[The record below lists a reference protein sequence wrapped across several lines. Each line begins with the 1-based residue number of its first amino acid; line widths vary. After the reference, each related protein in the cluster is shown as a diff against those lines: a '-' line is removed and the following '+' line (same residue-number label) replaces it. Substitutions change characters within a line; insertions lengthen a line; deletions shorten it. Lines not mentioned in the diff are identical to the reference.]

1 MLTLLT
7 NVPLDTL
14 VSPKDL
20 VTNLVG
26 AERHEIGH
34 LLCWR
39 RPQGHWAV
47 LKLRVTMVAS
57 GSRGPCVRT
66 GSKGPEQPLPSS
78 AGSSVCTGSLWLGF
92 DVIQKSQSRLSPR
105 FSQ

>member
-14 VSPKDL
+14 VSPEDL

-47 LKLRVTMVAS
+47 LKLSDYGGFRVT
-57 GSRGPCVRT
+57 GPLR
-66 GSKGPEQPLPSS
+66 Q
-78 AGSSVCTGSLWLGF
+78 
-92 DVIQKSQSRLSPR
+92 DRQ
-105 FSQ
+105 